1 MGLKG
6 QSHRGANGRDSGRQT
21 EKKGDETRQRRQW
34 ECMFH
39 SRNKRLYELTTIF
52 EERARAQKWT
62 ASFYE
67 RTQDQ
72 SCRDSFPFSKMKS
85 FQREKIPLLF
95 SISVPFTTVSYRFV
109 LVLYNVAPVTP
120 SIQIWHKRIFLW
132 HSVPSIWIISNS
144 TNGIIFLLFIN
155 VSNCLNRLDC
165 EAICTSNGY
174 WWSLYWN

>member
-1 MGLKG
+1 MAETLAVRQK
-6 QSHRGANGRDSGRQT
+6 RKATRRGRDDSENACFT
-21 EKKGDETRQRRQW
+21 VATKDFTSW
-34 ECMFH
+34 LLF
-39 SRNKRLYELTTIF
+39 SRS
-52 EERARAQKWT
+52 ARAQKWT

-109 LVLYNVAPVTP
+109 FVLYNVAPVTP

-132 HSVPSIWIISNS
+132 HSAPSIWIISNS

>member
-21 EKKGDETRQRRQW
+21 EKKGDERRGKRRQW

-52 EERARAQKWT
+52 EERARARAQEWT

-67 RTQDQ
+67 RTQDHVV
-72 SCRDSFPFSKMKS
+72 SLHSFPSVLQNEIFPTRENHAS
-85 FQREKIPLLF
+85 FTFR
-95 SISVPFTTVSYRFV
+95 TVSYRFRTGFV
-109 LVLYNVAPVTP
+109 QVLYILQLLFDSNLAIIPLTFG
-120 SIQIWHKRIFLW
+120 SINLDHFQQW
-132 HSVPSIWIISNS
+132 N
-144 TNGIIFLLFIN
+144 NIFLLFIN
-155 VSNCLNRLDC
+155 VSNRLNRLDC
-165 EAICTSNGY
+165 GAIRTSNGY